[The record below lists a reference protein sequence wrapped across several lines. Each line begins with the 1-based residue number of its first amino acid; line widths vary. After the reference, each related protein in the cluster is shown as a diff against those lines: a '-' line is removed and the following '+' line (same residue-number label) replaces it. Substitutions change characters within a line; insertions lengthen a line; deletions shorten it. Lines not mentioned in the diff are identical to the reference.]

1 MSADVS
7 ADLET
12 LPENNRRNIPLSEVR
27 NIAPSELTI
36 NTKNA
41 EYFDRESHVHLQH
54 LRDDVRKR
62 GILVPLIAKSVGTLL
77 AGHNRL
83 LVAQELGLKKIPV
96 QYVQEELSEERE
108 REFIVKDNLL
118 RRQLSLE
125 KRIGLYK
132 FLYPDFEEKFLNP
145 DELPKAGRKNTKDNS
160 VTLEKIA
167 TETGQSVSAVRMQ
180 VKRGRDEAAKKNH
193 HNVTISPSNESAQKN
208 HHNVMISKEEKVL
221 NSSTLQIF
229 RKKLQSLHTSIQ
241 NADELE
247 QKQMLKDLKQF
258 LKLW

>member
-1 MSADVS
+1 MARKMSADVS

-62 GILVPLIAKSVGTLL
+62 GILVPLIAKSDGTLL

-193 HNVTISPSNESAQKN
+193 HNV
-208 HHNVMISKEEKVL
+208 MISKEEKVL

>member
-41 EYFDRESHVHLQH
+41 EYFDRESDVHLQH

-62 GILVPLIAKSVGTLL
+62 GILVPLIAKTDGTLL

-132 FLYPDFEEKFLNP
+132 LLYPDFEEKFLNLN
-145 DELPKAGRKNTKDNS
+145 ELPKAGRKNSKDNS

-167 TETGQSVSAVRMQ
+167 SETGQSVSAVRMQ

-193 HNVTISPSNESAQKN
+193 HNVTISPSNESVPKN
-208 HHNVMISKEEKVL
+208 HHNVMISKKEKVL
-221 NSSTLQIF
+221 NSSSLQAF

-247 QKQMLKDLKQF
+247 QKQMVKDLKQF
-258 LKLW
+258 LKSW